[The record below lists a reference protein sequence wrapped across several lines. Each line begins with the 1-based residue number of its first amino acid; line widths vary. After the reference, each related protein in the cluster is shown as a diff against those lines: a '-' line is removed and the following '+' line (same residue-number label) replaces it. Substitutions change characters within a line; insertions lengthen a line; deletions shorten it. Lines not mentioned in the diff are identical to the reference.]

1 MKTPSS
7 TPPFSRVLAA
17 DRSEIVVRINS
28 TLNRL
33 NLESIAIY
41 LLEDRQYLMLVLP
54 RLLRLHPSGS
64 AVSETYLNIEAIIYI
79 AKKKKKKKKALE
91 TTGVPP
97 AHTHLISTTVRT
109 RSVS

>member
-79 AKKKKKKKKALE
+79 AKKKKKKKK
-91 TTGVPP
+91 
-97 AHTHLISTTVRT
+97 R
-109 RSVS
+109 

>member
-64 AVSETYLNIEAIIYI
+64 AVTQKKKKNQANKNIP
-79 AKKKKKKKKALE
+79 KKKKKKKKL
-91 TTGVPP
+91 
-97 AHTHLISTTVRT
+97 
-109 RSVS
+109 